1 MTLKDRLRAQLSVKR
16 KNFNREEYSLF
27 DQEIAKSVE
36 SFLDSIASQ
45 SDIIAFYWPMPGEPN
60 LLPIFEKYKNRI
72 VLPKLKGTWMDL
84 CKFEGED
91 IMEES
96 DVKNLMQPKSNKK
109 IVPDIV
115 LVPGYGFSIS
125 GARVGAGVGH
135 YDRYFS
141 NNSDKKMI
149 KIAVSFHE
157 NIYEDL
163 PQESHDIR
171 LDYVITDKKIIIT

>member
-1 MTLKDRLRAQLSVKR
+1 MTLKDQIRAQLRIKR
-16 KNFNREEYSLF
+16 ENFNREEYVLL

-36 SFLDSIASQ
+36 SFLDSIIKEN
-45 SDIIAFYWPMPGEPN
+45 DIISFYWPMPGEPN

-84 CKFEGED
+84 CEFEGKEAL
-91 IMEES
+91 EES

-125 GARVGAGVGH
+125 GARVGAGKGH

-157 NIYEDL
+157 NIYEYL
-163 PQESHDIR
+163 PQETHDIK